1 MSKVNGFEFEIDRKV
16 IFTNESVGAF
26 QTSSSIVKLMSVFIP
41 ANSFAA
47 NDICTIQYRCEKSNG
62 LGIGQFQ
69 FYWNTSDTL
78 TSATQLST
86 RANTASLQY
95 TAGLRRIA
103 IRTSNNNTL
112 ISGVSYG
119 QDTDYS
125 NWLGVNP
132 STVSINWTVD
142 SYLLLGGNSGGST
155 PVRCISLNISN

>member
-1 MSKVNGFEFEIDRKV
+1 MSKVNGFEFEIDKKV
-16 IFTNESVGAF
+16 VLTNTEVGAF
-26 QTSSSIVKLMSVFIP
+26 QTSASVVKLASVFIP
-41 ANSFAA
+41 ANTFAA
-47 NDICTIQYRCEKSNG
+47 NDICVIQYRCEKSNG
-62 LGIGQFQ
+62 LAVGNFN

-86 RANTASLQY
+86 RANTATLQY
-95 TAGLRRIA
+95 TAGYRRIA

-112 ISGVSYG
+112 ISAVSYS

-125 NWLGVNP
+125 NWLNTNP